1 MLNVFS
7 LQSFLAIYLEIILI
21 YDYKI
26 GKIKISINLNKIRII
41 LNIIAMAKYSAA
53 DALLIILDDEGEA
66 SADELS
72 ITEDLYEY
80 QERTIDCYNSNS
92 DISFIVNSSSFH
104 SNLSKSD
111 VSNNLQT
118 SLPVNIV
125 KENLTKKNKRLNQSS
140 KTHKEKKN
148 RQKKQNH

>member
-1 MLNVFS
+1 M
-7 LQSFLAIYLEIILI
+7 I

-26 GKIKISINLNKIRII
+26 EKIKISINLNKNRII
-41 LNIIAMAKYSAA
+41 LNIIAMAKYNAA
-53 DALLIILDDEGEA
+53 DALLILLDDEGEA

-125 KENLTKKNKRLNQSS
+125 KENLTKKISV
-140 KTHKEKKN
+140 
-148 RQKKQNH
+148 